1 MKKLTAYLL
10 FITLLCQPFCSCRS
24 TLYRAAEKGD
34 YATVKQELESG
45 TRANHSI
52 RGTNSPLALLMFP
65 ICITAISLDLTLAVC
80 TLGAYTQVGR
90 KDVPPITAWFMKT
103 PLDEALDH
111 GHYDIASLLRAYGA
125 TATYSKH
132 YYGDFSTPA
141 TEKPKI
147 KQKKVN
153 LTQQKEEHAE
163 PAPSLN
169 TDWRPTMPQPGI
181 GGAAGS
187 ISTH

>member
-1 MKKLTAYLL
+1 MKRITGTFLLLTL
-10 FITLLCQPFCSCRS
+10 FCQPLCSCRT

-52 RGTNSPLALLMFP
+52 RGSNSPLALLMFP
-65 ICITAISLDLTLAVC
+65 ICITALSLDLTLAVC

-90 KDVPPITAWFMKT
+90 KDVPPISAWFMKT

-125 TATYSKH
+125 TTTYSKH

-163 PAPSLN
+163 PRPTLN
-169 TDWRPTMPQPGI
+169 TDRRPTMPQPGI
-181 GGAAGS
+181 GEAAGS